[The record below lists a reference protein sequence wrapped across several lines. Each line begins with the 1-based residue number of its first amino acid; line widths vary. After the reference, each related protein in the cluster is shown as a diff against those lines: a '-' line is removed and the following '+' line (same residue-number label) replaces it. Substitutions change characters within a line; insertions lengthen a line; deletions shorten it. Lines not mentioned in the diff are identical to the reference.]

1 MILSDGITQAYKNK
15 WSFNN
20 TFSVEFYFNM
30 TNNIIQNYFNGYNNE
45 SMNLNIINVQTPEF
59 SNTPIEAW
67 VGDRWRIHN
76 TRDNVYRF
84 SITFRDMD
92 QMSLYKAWTASY
104 LETKWQYFDNIS
116 FTVILYKDADWYVE
130 NKKPFLLLHNTIIDS
145 VSQLTFSNDT
155 QNQIAEFTVNFKCI
169 APQIL

>member
-1 MILSDGITQAYKNK
+1 MNLSDGITQAYKNK

-20 TFSVEFYFNM
+20 TFTVEFHFNAANTIFQDYF
-30 TNNIIQNYFNGYNNE
+30 GEYNTE
-45 SMNLNIINVQTPEF
+45 KINLNIINIQTPEF

-92 QMSLYKAWTASY
+92 QMSLYKAWTSAY
-104 LETKWQYFDNIS
+104 FETKWLYFDDIS
-116 FTVILYKDADWYVE
+116 FTVILFKDADWHNE
-130 NKKPFLLLHNTIIDS
+130 NKTPFLLLHNTLIDS
-145 VSQLTFSNDT
+145 VSQLTFNNET
-155 QNQIAEFTVNFKCI
+155 QNQIAEFTVNFKCV
-169 APQIL
+169 APLIF